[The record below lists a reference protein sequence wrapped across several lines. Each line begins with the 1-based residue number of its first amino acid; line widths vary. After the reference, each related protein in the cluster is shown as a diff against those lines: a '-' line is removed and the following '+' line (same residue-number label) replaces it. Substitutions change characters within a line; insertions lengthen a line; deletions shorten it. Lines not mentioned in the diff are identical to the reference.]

1 MVHHKSGIKVQNNK
15 ERKNMHNSLNL
26 KLFCTYSKKRNLRE
40 VVREREKTLWHHYFH
55 LWASQLCCSFMVVW
69 AFLLKLWFLRQK
81 AIGFV

>member
-40 VVREREKTLWHHYFH
+40 VVSEGERENSLAPLFSPLGITIVLLFH
-55 LWASQLCCSFMVVW
+55 GCM
-69 AFLLKLWFLRQK
+69 
-81 AIGFV
+81 GFSS